1 MDLASS
7 FSSLFK
13 KKAVEAK
20 TETNDKPPVSN
31 NRQNVGRNKTHANT
45 GNINDAKVKAKQGTT
60 ISLAY
65 SIIEISLNVWQRI

>member
-45 GNINDAKVKAKQGTT
+45 GNINDAKVKDERVEDTLLD
-60 ISLAY
+60 LANY
-65 SIIEISLNVWQRI
+65 CIMLKMAI